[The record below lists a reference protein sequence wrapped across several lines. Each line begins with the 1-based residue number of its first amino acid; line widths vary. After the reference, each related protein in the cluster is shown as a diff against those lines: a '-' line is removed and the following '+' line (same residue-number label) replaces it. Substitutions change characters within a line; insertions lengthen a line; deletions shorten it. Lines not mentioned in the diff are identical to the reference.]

1 MAIGAK
7 RRSYSIRHIK
17 SKIVRKTNPSFLNM
31 LQLARKQKNW
41 VQYSH
46 MLSGPT
52 RSQVSI
58 NLSSISEQTK
68 AGDTVIIPG
77 KVLSSGN
84 LTHKVRICA
93 LGISASAKAKLKE
106 SKSEYVSIAE
116 EIKVNPKA
124 EGLKVIVG
132 AQNG

>member
-7 RRSYSIRHIK
+7 RKSYSIRHIK
-17 SKIVRKTNPSFLNM
+17 SKIVRKTNPSFSTM
-31 LQLARKQKNW
+31 LQLARKQKAW

-52 RSQVSI
+52 RSQVSV
-58 NLSSISEQTK
+58 NLNQIDSQTK

-77 KVLSSGN
+77 KVLSVGE
-84 LTHKVRICA
+84 LTKKVRICA
-93 LGISASAKAKLKE
+93 LGISKSAREKLKAT
-106 SKSEYVSIAE
+106 KSEYVSIAE

-132 AQNG
+132 SQDG